1 MPSLGDITVADSL
14 NFRPASMKR
23 PGLPRRLDLPR
34 DHESGKRRTYDN
46 EADRDFG
53 YTVCRPALCNR

>member
-14 NFRPASMKR
+14 NFRSASMKR
-23 PGLPRRLDLPR
+23 TGLPRRLELPR
-34 DHESGKRRTYDN
+34 DRSRTRRAYDN

-53 YTVCRPALCNR
+53 YTVCRPALRNR